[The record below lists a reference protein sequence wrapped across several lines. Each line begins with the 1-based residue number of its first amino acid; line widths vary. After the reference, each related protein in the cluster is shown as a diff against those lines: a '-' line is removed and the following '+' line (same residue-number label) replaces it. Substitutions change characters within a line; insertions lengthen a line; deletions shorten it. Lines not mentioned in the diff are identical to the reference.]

1 MGLFDYF
8 SSEAR
13 TDRRRE
19 ACLKKLTNMYYQ
31 KNDRLA
37 AAHTAAEMAAEGDR
51 ASFDVLLRRFE
62 HLAPSTTI
70 DREEKEYVHDLL
82 VGLGD
87 RAIEPVKTYVRRTGS
102 PVYWALQVLDGII
115 GPEALGVFIAELL
128 EDMDTD
134 YWREP
139 EKKIGIVQIAGEY
152 PSPGMPDALVP
163 FLADHAEQVR
173 FNAVDSLLRCAGDD
187 AKAHLVARLLDPDE
201 ESIRIR
207 KRIAEACMEQ
217 GWDLSDQ
224 ADAVAERLP
233 DGWRIDGGRV
243 VSA

>member
-8 SSEAR
+8 SSDAR
-13 TDRRRE
+13 IERRRA

-37 AAHTAAEMAAEGDR
+37 AAHAAAEMAAEGDT
-51 ASFDVLLRRFE
+51 ASIEVLLRRFE

-87 RAIEPVKTYVRRTGS
+87 RAIEPVKSYVRSTGS
-102 PVYWALQVLDGII
+102 PVYWALQVLDGLI
-115 GPEALGVFIAELL
+115 GPEALGRFIVELL
-128 EDMDTD
+128 EQMDND

-152 PSPGMPDALVP
+152 PAPGMTAALES
-163 FLADHAEQVR
+163 FLDDHAEQVR
-173 FNAVDSLLRCAGDD
+173 FNAVDSLVRCAGDD
-187 AKAHLVARLLDPDE
+187 ARSLLVKRLVDPDE
-201 ESIRIR
+201 DSIRLR
-207 KRIAEACMEQ
+207 KRIAEALAEHSWEL
-217 GWDLSDQ
+217 GDD

-233 DGWRIDGGRV
+233 DGWKIAGNRV